1 MGPGERKRGGGLGT
15 CQKSP
20 LGKELEQDSHHVLKS
35 LSEKNMSF
43 KGKSWDIFKYNES
56 TLKRRREP
64 LPWHHMVKIMVEK
77 KGLW

>member
-43 KGKSWDIFKYNES
+43 KGKS
-56 TLKRRREP
+56 
-64 LPWHHMVKIMVEK
+64 
-77 KGLW
+77 